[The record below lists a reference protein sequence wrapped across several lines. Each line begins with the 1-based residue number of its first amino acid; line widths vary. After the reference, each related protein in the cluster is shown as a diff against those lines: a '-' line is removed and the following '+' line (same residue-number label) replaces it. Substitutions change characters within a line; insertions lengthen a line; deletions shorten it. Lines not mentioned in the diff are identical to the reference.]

1 MNNVWNKSIGTSY
14 TCIAWEITFVH
25 DRGGFFF
32 LPQILQ
38 KYFSLQLLVIA
49 SFKQEWREYVT
60 CWLRFSVIV

>member
-14 TCIAWEITFVH
+14 TCIVWEIHSMIEVV
-25 DRGGFFF
+25 FF

-60 CWLRFSVIV
+60 CCMRFSVIV